1 MIRVFYGD
9 DRVKATAEVKKILG
23 EDYEVVEGLE
33 IMPNDLPTVLM
44 GASLFAEKRKILVR
58 DLMQNKVASSELPK
72 YITTP
77 YEVILLE
84 SKIDKRS
91 VVYKELKDKVEF
103 REFKL
108 PENVNFNAVF
118 DVYRTAKRD
127 GVKAVADLR
136 RIEPEQDPMMF
147 FGLLVSQALKDYAAR
162 PGVKE
167 KKVLKE
173 LALVDMQMKSSA
185 VEPWLLI
192 EGLLVRMRTL

>member
-23 EDYEVVEGLE
+23 EDYEAVEGLE

-58 DLMQNKVASSELPK
+58 DLMQNKATSSELPK

-77 YEVILLE
+77 HEVILLE

-118 DVYRTAKRD
+118 DVYRTAKWD

-173 LALVDMQMKSSA
+173 LALVDMQMKSSKI
-185 VEPWLLI
+185 EPWLLV
-192 EGLLVRMRTL
+192 EGLLMRLKTL